1 MTTRL
6 SELISRPKQIV
17 TALAAT
23 DRWQAI
29 DELVGVMADESGFD
43 ADRAAGIA
51 GAVRAR
57 EQTMS
62 TGIGHG
68 VGIPHAQTD
77 FVDRVEAVLGIARHD
92 VDFSALDGAPVRIVL
107 LFVVPKAQFRGHL
120 ETLSSIAR
128 VLSDDETRSRIRA
141 ATRPDDVLAI
151 LAASGD
157 S

>member
-1 MTTRL
+1 MPTRL
-6 SELISRPKQIV
+6 NELICRPTQIV

-29 DELVGVMADESGFD
+29 DELVGVLAQDAGFD

-68 VGIPHAQTD
+68 VGIPHAETEL
-77 FVDRVEAVLGIARHD
+77 VDRVTGVLGIARHD
-92 VDFSALDGAPVRIVL
+92 VDFSALDNAPVRIVL
-107 LFVVPKAQFRGHL
+107 LFVVPKAQIRGHL
-120 ETLSSIAR
+120 DTLSSIAR
-128 VLSDDETRSRIRA
+128 VLSDDQTRTRIRM
-141 ATRPDDVLAI
+141 ATEPEEVLAI
-151 LAASGD
+151 LAATGGG
-157 S
+157 